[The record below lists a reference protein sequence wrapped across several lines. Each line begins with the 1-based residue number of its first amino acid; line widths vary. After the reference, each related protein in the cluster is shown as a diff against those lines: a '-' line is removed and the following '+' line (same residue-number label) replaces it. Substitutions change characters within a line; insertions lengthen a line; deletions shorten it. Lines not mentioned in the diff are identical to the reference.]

1 MIVVNIISV
10 NWVLIIF
17 EVVQLLK
24 YFHGNNINIS
34 RCLKRFR
41 YIVMELI
48 YDEYPFYQEDNSFS
62 ILKWN
67 LLINYVRK
75 YLFKS
80 VLSTKKQLKHLILL
94 RHFYTYETCFSKIA
108 TLCYITSNLSK
119 IKLAIKRNIPRS
131 QIIQLEFYVSKFRIK
146 E

>member
-1 MIVVNIISV
+1 MYYVYYIAVSNSCDSSPYVEHV
-10 NWVLIIF
+10 AGK
-17 EVVQLLK
+17 Q
-24 YFHGNNINIS
+24 
-34 RCLKRFR
+34 RFW
-41 YIVMELI
+41 YSFMELM
-48 YDEYPFYQEDNSFS
+48 YDEYPFHQEDNGFS

-67 LLINYVRK
+67 LVINYVRK

-80 VLSTKKQLKHLILL
+80 VLSAKKQLKHFILL
-94 RHFYTYETCFSKIA
+94 WHFYTYETCFSKIA

-119 IKLAIKRNIPRS
+119 IKLAIKRNIPRY